1 MCPSFCLCS
10 SQLVYPPLQ
19 SDGSLARS
27 RLAVICG
34 PASASPAVTASEVPS
49 WREHLF
55 PEPLGGL
62 PLTASSRKCHQLKR
76 SHLSKAEAAPV
87 TGGSQRAKVQPPC
100 HNLGQL
106 LGATPASVLP
116 TGWLSLCG
124 SAWQSGPRSSIFFLL
139 FLLRPWPWHTC
150 MPVLLLVT
158 ISEASSR
165 FLSLSWRGMGPSR
178 EEGALHNRRSGAR
191 PSVPLG
197 NASTENEW
205 LKQQIKWC
213 FFCLTAFY
221 AKSMQNRLPE
231 SLSYR
236 GTS

>member
-106 LGATPASVLP
+106 LGATP
-116 TGWLSLCG
+116 
-124 SAWQSGPRSSIFFLL
+124 
-139 FLLRPWPWHTC
+139 
-150 MPVLLLVT
+150 
-158 ISEASSR
+158 
-165 FLSLSWRGMGPSR
+165 SLSIAHRLTEPLWECMTVRSTLLNLFSSLPPQTLALAYLYASPAASHHFRGFQQVSEPQLER
-178 EEGALHNRRSGAR
+178 DGA
-191 PSVPLG
+191 
-197 NASTENEW
+197 
-205 LKQQIKWC
+205 I
-213 FFCLTAFY
+213 
-221 AKSMQNRLPE
+221 
-231 SLSYR
+231 
-236 GTS
+236 